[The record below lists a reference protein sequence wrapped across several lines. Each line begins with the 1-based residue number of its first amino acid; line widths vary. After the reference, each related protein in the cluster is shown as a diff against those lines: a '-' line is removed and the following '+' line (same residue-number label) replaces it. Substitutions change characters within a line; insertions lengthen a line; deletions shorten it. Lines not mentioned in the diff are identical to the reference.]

1 MTISSWFKEITR
13 LMFGRDKQ
21 APQQKQ
27 TFSGAP
33 AHGGN
38 SYAPPPVPSSTGK
51 IETVIGANCR
61 LSGSLVS
68 DGGVRI
74 EGVFEGQIQ
83 TTGNLIIAET
93 AKVYAEVQA
102 QNVVISGALKGN
114 INANRVEISETG
126 KHWGDM
132 VVNSLLLNE
141 GAYHR
146 GQTNMSG
153 DVEPPQIEAPKYAP
167 RVLAAGEVVN
177 P

>member
-1 MTISSWFKEITR
+1 
-13 LMFGRDKQ
+13 MFGRDKQ
-21 APQQKQ
+21 AAQPKQ
-27 TFSGAP
+27 TYTGAQMNTGNAYGAP
-33 AHGGN
+33 Q
-38 SYAPPPVPSSTGK
+38 VSSGTAK

-146 GQTNMSG
+146 GQTNMNG
-153 DVEPPQIEAPKYAP
+153 DVEPPMIEAPKY
-167 RVLAAGEVVN
+167 LAHALPAGEIIN

>member
-1 MTISSWFKEITR
+1 
-13 LMFGRDKQ
+13 MFGRDKQ
-21 APQQKQ
+21 APQPKQ
-27 TFSGAP
+27 TYTGA
-33 AHGGN
+33 ATNTGN
-38 SYAPPPVPSSTGK
+38 AYTASQAPSSNGK

-68 DGGVRI
+68 DGGVRV

-114 INANRVEISETG
+114 INANRVEITETG

-146 GQTNMSG
+146 GQTNMNG
-153 DVEPPQIEAPKYAP
+153 DVEPPMIEAPKYTSRA
-167 RVLAAGEVVN
+167 LTAGEVVN

>member
-1 MTISSWFKEITR
+1 
-13 LMFGRDKQ
+13 MFGRDKQ
-21 APQQKQ
+21 AAQQKQ
-27 TFSGAP
+27 PYANAP
-33 AHGGN
+33 TNAGN
-38 SYAPPPVPSSTGK
+38 PYAAPQASSSNGK

-68 DGGVRI
+68 DGGVRV

-114 INANRVEISETG
+114 ITANRVEITETG

-146 GQTNMSG
+146 GQTNMNG
-153 DVEPPQIEAPKYAP
+153 DIEPPLIEAPKYTAHA
-167 RVLAAGEVVN
+167 LIAGEIVN

>member
-1 MTISSWFKEITR
+1 
-13 LMFGRDKQ
+13 MFGRDKQ
-21 APQQKQ
+21 AAHPKQ
-27 TFSGAP
+27 TYAQHP
-33 AHGGN
+33 AQTA
-38 SYAPPPVPSSTGK
+38 SYAAESVPTTGK

-61 LSGSLVS
+61 LSGTLVS
-68 DGGVRI
+68 DGGVRV

-93 AKVYAEVQA
+93 AKVYAEVEA
-102 QNVVISGALKGN
+102 YNVVVAGALKGN

-132 VVNSLLLNE
+132 VVNSLLLSE

-153 DVEPPQIEAPKYAP
+153 DIEPPMIDAPKYTP
-167 RVLAAGEVVN
+167 PSLPSGEPTAG
-177 P
+177 